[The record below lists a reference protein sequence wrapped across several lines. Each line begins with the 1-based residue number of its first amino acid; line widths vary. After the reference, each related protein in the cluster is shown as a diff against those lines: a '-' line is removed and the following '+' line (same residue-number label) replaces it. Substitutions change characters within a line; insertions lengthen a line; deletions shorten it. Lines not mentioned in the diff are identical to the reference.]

1 MKEKKATKKV
11 NTEVREE
18 ITTVDK
24 MAEKAVKAEEAKEKK
39 TTKKTADEK
48 AEKTTKKTAEVKKT
62 AKKVVEKK
70 APAKNTSKEKID
82 TKIMFQYSGI
92 EVDSDVLLEL
102 AKADYLAAGGLE
114 KNIKK
119 MELYIKPEDNAA
131 YYVVNGVPAGKVTII
146 A

>member
-1 MKEKKATKKV
+1 MKEKKTTKKV
-11 NTEVREE
+11 SNEAKEE

-24 MAEKAVKAEEAKEKK
+24 MEKTVKAEEAKEKK

-70 APAKNTSKEKID
+70 APAKNTNKEKID